1 MNVVH
6 PSFVCAHF
14 ICSNVNGLLSL
25 KKINFFFFD
34 ELILSLNCGPRVHLR
49 LFCLVPLQIGSV
61 HDLSHQVILAIWS
74 VNFATAYGRFFFFFL
89 ILSNCRQRIKCLG
102 MFNRITIVTV
112 FIHGAIKK
120 KNPWWGQQEP
130 GEHSVFL
137 KGRPTFLECL
147 RKLKGH

>member
-1 MNVVH
+1 MLFMNVVH

-25 KKINFFFFD
+25 KKIIFFFWWTHFIAYLWAPGAFEIILLGSIADWLGPWSQPSSDFSHLISQLCHCIWKIFFFF
-34 ELILSLNCGPRVHLR
+34 
-49 LFCLVPLQIGSV
+49 
-61 HDLSHQVILAIWS
+61 
-74 VNFATAYGRFFFFFL
+74 

-120 KNPWWGQQEP
+120 KTH
-130 GEHSVFL
+130 GEANKNQVNILYFWKVGPHFWSA
-137 KGRPTFLECL
+137 CAN
-147 RKLKGH
+147 